1 VRPDCVVM
9 LSPLLDDNLSLFQ
22 AIEDLSVEQLIV

>member
-1 VRPDCVVM
+1 M

-22 AIEDLSVEQLIV
+22 AVEDLSVEQLIA

>member
-1 VRPDCVVM
+1 MRPDRVVM

-22 AIEDLSVEQLIV
+22 AVEDLSVEQLVA